1 MGNCQAFYVQGIS
14 RLKGKVAV
22 FGFGIVVHKEEVKV
36 PGPNN
41 GTQTNLHVTLRH
53 HDYQNLSKEMVSFD
67 TVYVVPG
74 NVILGSTHSK
84 FAIGNKAIIVGY
96 VNSFVHRSNYFV
108 VQAILLSV
116 SYGPQNLASSVSG
129 AASGPST
136 RGIRPVMKCITGS
149 NNTAST
155 QSVISV
161 SSGGQSSKPSTPTIG
176 GRPQPFTPGHG
187 SVAATPKASNTSPKA
202 SYSVKSS
209 SKPVEDGEVLENNDV
224 FVNTFP
230 KDKGQNKRPAD
241 SSPTA
246 TPTGLSDSQK
256 RFKQSRQ

>member
-1 MGNCQAFYVQGIS
+1 
-14 RLKGKVAV
+14 
-22 FGFGIVVHKEEVKV
+22 
-36 PGPNN
+36 
-41 GTQTNLHVTLRH
+41 
-53 HDYQNLSKEMVSFD
+53 MVSFD